1 MAQNKMNFY
10 EVINKRRTIRQFEQE
25 EIPKEVL
32 ERIINAGLKAPSGGG
47 KKDCELIV
55 ITEKDIILDLA
66 KFINSSPYKIKEP
79 KTPQQEMFKISYP
92 LQKSMV
98 EESACVII
106 VSYKKKHEFSETYNN
121 FGLQEYASAWALI
134 ENILLAATY
143 EGLGTGIHV
152 PVQKEPQ
159 QIKEFMKI
167 PYNYY
172 LPAMIMLGYIPEN
185 VLLPKQIEANGNN
198 LVHWNKW

>member
-1 MAQNKMNFY
+1 
-10 EVINKRRTIRQFEQE
+10 
-25 EIPKEVL
+25 
-32 ERIINAGLKAPSGGG
+32 
-47 KKDCELIV
+47 
-55 ITEKDIILDLA
+55 
-66 KFINSSPYKIKEP
+66 
-79 KTPQQEMFKISYP
+79 MFKISYP
-92 LQKSMV
+92 LQKSMI
-98 EESACVII
+98 EESTCVIL
-106 VSYKKKHEFSETYNN
+106 VSYKKKHEFSDSYNN

-152 PVQKEPQ
+152 PVKKEPQ

-185 VLLPKQIEANGNN
+185 PLIPKQIEANGNN

>member
-1 MAQNKMNFY
+1 MNFY
-10 EVINKRRTIRQFEQE
+10 DVINKRRTIRQFDQE
-25 EIPKEVL
+25 EIPKEIL
-32 ERIINAGLKAPSGGG
+32 ERIINAGLKAPTGGG
-47 KKDCELIV
+47 KKDVELVI

-79 KTPQQEMFKISYP
+79 KTLQQEMLKIAHP

-98 EESACVII
+98 EESTCVIL
-106 VSYKKKHEFSETYNN
+106 VVYRQKHEFSDTPNN
-121 FGLQEYASAWALI
+121 FGLQEYASAWTLI

-152 PVQKEPQ
+152 PVQKEVQ
-159 QIKEFMKI
+159 QIKEFMNI

-172 LPAMIMLGYIPEN
+172 FPAMIMLGYTAEN
-185 VLLPKQIEANGNN
+185 AVLPKQIEADVNN
-198 LVHWNKW
+198 IVHWNKFKK

>member
-1 MAQNKMNFY
+1 MSFY

-32 ERIINAGLKAPSGGG
+32 ERILNAGLKAPAGGG
-47 KKDCELIV
+47 KKDCELIT
-55 ITEKDIILDLA
+55 ITDKDIILDLA
-66 KFINSSPYKIKEP
+66 KFINIHPCKIKEP
-79 KTPQQEMFKISYP
+79 KTPQQEMLKMAFPK
-92 LQKSMV
+92 QRSMI
-98 EESACVII
+98 EESTCVIL
-106 VSYKKKHEFSETYNN
+106 VVYKKKHEFSSSPNN
-121 FGLQEYASAWALI
+121 FALQEYASAWALI

-152 PVQKEPQ
+152 PVEKEPQ

-172 LPAMIMLGYIPEN
+172 FPAMILLGYIPEN
-185 VLLPKQIEANGNN
+185 AFLPKQIEANVNN
-198 LVHWNKW
+198 QVHWNKW